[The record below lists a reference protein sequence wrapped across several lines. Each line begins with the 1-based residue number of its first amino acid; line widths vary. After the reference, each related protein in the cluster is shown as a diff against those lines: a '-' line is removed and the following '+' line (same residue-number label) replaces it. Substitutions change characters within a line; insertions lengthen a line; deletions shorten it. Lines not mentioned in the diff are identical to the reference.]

1 MTNNDTKNDLA
12 TKLSFDQF
20 SRQKIVSYL
29 IDEAFRNKND
39 KKNFKIIDIGGHNGK
54 TVEFQ
59 PKDIITILDVFDE
72 KYEGYVKGDV
82 TKTDFKDNFF
92 DIACSFDVLE
102 HIPRDKRQAFI
113 DEALRISN
121 VGFFFTVPIDV
132 EGKVSAA
139 EVLLNNF
146 HKNLFGSEHKW
157 LKEHIDYRIPNEK
170 EIIQLVNASGAT
182 QVSISNNQIGDWQ
195 LMQMLLFASSK
206 IPNIVGEV
214 SDINTWYNHN
224 VLSIDSKIDVGYRK
238 IFFISKS
245 KDNVDRVKY
254 AIDKLE
260 NVSNDDSLITIND
273 KTFREF
279 AKTFSLIS
287 RKYSVLVKKYQDVD
301 KTKRELIDRAET
313 LQDKLDNKLAYIA
326 ELTNEIDDIHRSVT
340 WKIAKPLRL
349 FSRINGK
356 LRNKR
361 KNDL

>member
-1 MTNNDTKNDLA
+1 MTSNDTKNDLA

-29 IDEAFRNKND
+29 IDEAFRNKDD
-39 KKNFKIIDIGGHNGK
+39 KKKFKIIDTGGHNGK

-72 KYEGYVKGDV
+72 KYEGYVKGDA
-82 TKTDFKDNFF
+82 TKTDFKDNSF

-121 VGFFFTVPIDV
+121 IGFFFTVPIDV
-132 EGKVSAA
+132 EGKVFAA

-170 EIIQLVNASGAT
+170 EITQLVDKSGAT

-206 IPNIVGEV
+206 IPTIVGEV

-224 VLSIDSKIDVGYRK
+224 VLSVDSRIDVGYRK
-238 IFFISKS
+238 IFFISKN
-245 KDNVDRVKY
+245 KDNVDSVGR
-254 AIDKLE
+254 AINELKLA
-260 NVSNDDSLITIND
+260 SNADNLITINS

-279 AKTFSLIS
+279 SETFSLII
-287 RKYSVLVKKYQDVD
+287 RKYSVLIEKYQNIDEN
-301 KTKRELIDRAET
+301 KRELIDRAEVFK
-313 LQDKLDNKLAYIA
+313 DKLDNSLSYNTK
-326 ELTNEIDDIHRSVT
+326 LTNEIDNMRGSIA
-340 WKIAKPLRL
+340 WKITKPLRL
-349 FSRINGK
+349 FSRISGMLRSK
-356 LRNKR
+356 RNK
-361 KNDL
+361 NL